1 MSEGNI
7 YFKKND
13 GEVITFARGRM
24 SLERLDAKFSRC
36 NQDGSAIEVPKK
48 KKATKKGSKK

>member
-1 MSEGNI
+1 MSETI

-13 GEVITFARGRM
+13 GEVIIYQRGRM

-36 NQDGSAIEVPKK
+36 NKDGSAIATPKK
-48 KKATKKGSKK
+48 KKAAKKGSKK